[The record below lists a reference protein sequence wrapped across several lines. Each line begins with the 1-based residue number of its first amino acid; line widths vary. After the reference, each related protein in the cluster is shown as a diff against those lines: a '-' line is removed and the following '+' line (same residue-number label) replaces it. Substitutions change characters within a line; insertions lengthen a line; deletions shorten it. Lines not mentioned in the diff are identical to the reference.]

1 MMMKQSLV
9 LYYSS
14 STAKIIINDLHIDGT
29 LESIYSTIISKIQK
43 SLRNGSV
50 R

>member
-9 LYYSS
+9 LHYSS

>member
-14 STAKIIINDLHIDGT
+14 SKAKIIINDVHIDDT

-43 SLRNGSV
+43 PLRYGFV